1 MGLITWVAIG
11 AIVLVVIGLGWGIFF
26 SGLTKGAEK
35 VSENPLIQNATQEAA
50 KAIDNNADQ
59 TTVSSTNTVAVVQ
72 TQKTVYKTAEPVV
85 IVIKNEGDKKL
96 TFPESSA
103 ILKIKN
109 EDNGKNYDVVITQ
122 IKTNLEPGETLT
134 ITWDQ
139 QDNSGMA
146 VSSGTYVADIETT
159 NSTSVGQTT
168 FTIEG

>member
-11 AIVLVVIGLGWGIFF
+11 AIVLVVIGLGWGVFF

-35 VSENPLIQNATQEAA
+35 VSENPLVQNATQEAA
-50 KAIDNNADQ
+50 KAIDNNAD
-59 TTVSSTNTVAVVQ
+59 TTVSSTNTVAVVE
-72 TQKTVYKTAEPVV
+72 TQKTVYKTAEPVI

-103 ILKIKN
+103 VLKIKN
-109 EDNGKNYDVVITQ
+109 EDSGKNYDVVITQ

-134 ITWDQ
+134 ITWNQ
-139 QDNSGMA
+139 QDNNGMA
-146 VSSGTYVADIETT
+146 VSSGTYIAAVETT

-168 FTIEG
+168 FTIES